1 MREEDLSVQLL
12 SKTSENIQKLF
23 DLSTRIDERVKS
35 IQANQKDAETRL
47 AGLFESISIIQQ
59 RLAVVESNKTGE
71 DIEVIEGEIGS
82 LEKEINT
89 LDKRISAVEK
99 TSTGNEDRWKVISN
113 FIVQLVWI
121 VLAAFVLMKL
131 NLNPPPG
138 P

>member
-1 MREEDLSVQLL
+1 MREEDLYVQLL

-23 DLSTRIDERVKS
+23 ELSTRIDERVKS
-35 IQANQKDAETRL
+35 IQSTQKDADTRL
-47 AGLFESISIIQQ
+47 AGLFESNSIILQ
-59 RLAVVESNKTGE
+59 RLAVVESTELGDE
-71 DIEVIEGEIGS
+71 IEKVESEIGE
-82 LEKEINT
+82 LGKT
-89 LDKRISAVEK
+89 LNSIDKRLLSVEK
-99 TSTGNEDRWKVISN
+99 VSSGSEDRWKTITN